1 MVFLMGSALE
11 VSAFNL
17 SDSYIIFPRANGE
30 PLFSSHML
38 DLSEEFDE
46 ENIATCVK
54 YFKVLWSCPSNCTNN
69 VMLTLYFF
77 TFVVETSQEDQFCRN
92 TAFVTV

>member
-1 MVFLMGSALE
+1 MT
-11 VSAFNL
+11 
-17 SDSYIIFPRANGE
+17 IFRRANGE

-54 YFKVLWSCPSNCTNN
+54 YFKVLWSCPNCPRHG
-69 VMLTLYFF
+69 VLYRFIL
-77 TFVVETSQEDQFCRN
+77 VAETSQEDQFCRN

>member
-1 MVFLMGSALE
+1 MSA
-11 VSAFNL
+11 SNL

-54 YFKVLWSCPSNCTNN
+54 YFKVLWSCPNCPSNI
-69 VMLTLYFF
+69 VMVTLTLYNFIL
-77 TFVVETSQEDQFCRN
+77 VAETLQEDQFCRN

>member
-1 MVFLMGSALE
+1 MHILP
-11 VSAFNL
+11 
-17 SDSYIIFPRANGE
+17 PRANGE

-54 YFKVLWSCPSNCTNN
+54 YFKVLWSCPNCPSNS
-69 VMLTLYFF
+69 VMVTLTLYNFIL
-77 TFVVETSQEDQFCRN
+77 VAETSQEDQFCRN

>member
-1 MVFLMGSALE
+1 MINRVLFAS
-11 VSAFNL
+11 NL
-17 SDSYIIFPRANGE
+17 SFIHLGFSFTRANGE

-54 YFKVLWSCPSNCTNN
+54 YFKVYSLLVFSFKSKR
-69 VMLTLYFF
+69 L
-77 TFVVETSQEDQFCRN
+77 
-92 TAFVTV
+92 

>member
-1 MVFLMGSALE
+1 MVFMHTLQG
-11 VSAFNL
+11 
-17 SDSYIIFPRANGE
+17 RNGE

-54 YFKVLWSCPSNCTNN
+54 YFKVICLDLSLKSTTTAL
-69 VMLTLYFF
+69 LTM
-77 TFVVETSQEDQFCRN
+77 T
-92 TAFVTV
+92 